1 MSAKQGRV
9 LNYCDYCE
17 EIKWDTTPSKN
28 EQTDCPDCG
37 TECGEVFHCDFCAE
51 FIVGTQC
58 FDRDGQTAC
67 KACDFR
73 ETRKASGV
81 KPRREVWRE
90 AQQQ

>member
-1 MSAKQGRV
+1 
-9 LNYCDYCE
+9 
-17 EIKWDTTPSKN
+17 
-28 EQTDCPDCG
+28 
-37 TECGEVFHCDFCAE
+37 VFHCDFCAE

-58 FDRDGQTAC
+58 FDRDGRTAC